1 MPSPPRLLAFA
12 SFVMLLGACQRTVF
26 ESPPAA
32 AAACDPALAGR
43 WLSLGDRAEERGELE
58 ANIDAACG
66 LVTIERKQ
74 AGPQRS
80 TPTTL
85 RHARVDGMNYLWVD
99 AAWVHRNF
107 EVEAGVLDRPGD
119 VYLYAWRLRGDQL
132 LLSAPP
138 HRALAHH
145 VLDKD
150 IKGDVL
156 MQDEDLTI
164 RVRGDAAATRA
175 MLRKHRLFRFD
186 EPLRFERA
194 AADAAR

>member
-1 MPSPPRLLAFA
+1 MHPLPRLFA
-12 SFVMLLGACQRTVF
+12 LSALLLLLGACQRTVF
-26 ESPPAA
+26 ESAPAP
-32 AAACDPALAGR
+32 AAACDPDLSGR

-58 ANIDAACG
+58 AIIDAACG
-66 LVTIERKQ
+66 LVTIEHKQ

-85 RHARVDGMNYLWVD
+85 RHARVDGVNYLWVE

-107 EVEAGVLDRPGD
+107 EVEPGVLDRPED

-138 HRALAHH
+138 HRALAHR

-150 IKGDVL
+150 IKGEVL

-164 RVRGDAAATRA
+164 RVSGDAAATRA
-175 MLRKHRLFRFD
+175 MLKKHRLFRFH